1 MDWIN
6 QYVNALR
13 QRVNSFFKDIDAK
26 GDLAGTLVGLA
37 IGVYI
42 IAYVLLDAAL
52 AVANK
57 TGFSSN
63 LSTLV
68 TTVMPILIIIGA
80 VMVIYKRSQISG
92 K

>member
-1 MDWIN
+1 MDIIKRIKASM
-6 QYVNALR
+6 QKAR
-13 QRVNSFFKDIDAK
+13 KDESAK

-63 LSTLV
+63 LATLV

-80 VMVIYKRSQISG
+80 VMVIYKRSQISSG